1 MTLNKAQLVENY
13 VSQIVEGLD
22 VEQLAI
28 VTFDLLVREYDTYT
42 EEQIVGEIEELY
54 GKEVVAE
61 LLESVDPHVPVA
73 QVSHTLQT
81 SCLIP
86 VTLHSYLKHLMP
98 DTMTFDRS
106 QLIEDY
112 IQQLI
117 EGMDYKTM
125 ECLVYDTLQDN
136 LADYTDEQLI
146 TEVTEYNPELLED

>member
-28 VTFDLLVREYDTYT
+28 VTFDLLVREYETYT

-73 QVSHTLQT
+73 
-81 SCLIP
+81 
-86 VTLHSYLKHLMP
+86 
-98 DTMTFDRS
+98 
-106 QLIEDY
+106 
-112 IQQLI
+112 
-117 EGMDYKTM
+117 
-125 ECLVYDTLQDN
+125 
-136 LADYTDEQLI
+136 
-146 TEVTEYNPELLED
+146 